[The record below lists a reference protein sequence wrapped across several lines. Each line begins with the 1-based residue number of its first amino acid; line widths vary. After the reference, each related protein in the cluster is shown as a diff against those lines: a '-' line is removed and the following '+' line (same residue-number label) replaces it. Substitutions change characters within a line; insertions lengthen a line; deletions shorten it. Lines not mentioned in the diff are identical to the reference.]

1 MSGGGIM
8 GKLPPLNYLQAFEAA
23 ARLKSFTEA
32 ARELNCTQAAI
43 SQRIRGLETVF
54 GRALFHR
61 LPSGVQPTEAAEVYL
76 KGIAEALGQLSSI
89 TRGLAGV
96 RAAKTVAV
104 SVPVTFGSL
113 WLAPRMKAFMQ
124 AHPDIDVRL
133 NCTIWND
140 PNWETSDFQ
149 IQLLDSDKHVP
160 NGHRL
165 TKDKAFVVCAPD
177 LLPGMTG
184 RGDSYFEDAPLI
196 TVIAKYDYWNLWMEK
211 MGAARIGNGRRIE
224 VDTGVLAVELARN
237 GSGIGLVLST
247 YSAPYMARG
256 ELVRPFPEHIDLDL
270 SHFVIR
276 PADRP
281 LSRSAELFHDFL
293 IEESKRYSSI
303 AAPPMSRQPAGRT
316 PSKKRP
322 ARASDPHRRNAGRRS
337 RTDRSASE
345 DRVG

>member
-1 MSGGGIM
+1 MR
-8 GKLPPLNYLQAFEAA
+8 KLPPLNYLQAFEAA
-23 ARLKSFTEA
+23 ARLRSFTEA

-76 KGIAEALGQLSSI
+76 KGIGEALEQLSSI
-89 TRGLAGV
+89 TRGLAGI
-96 RAAKTVAV
+96 RPAKTVAI
-104 SVPVTFGSL
+104 SVPVTFASL
-113 WLAPRMKAFMQ
+113 WLAPRVKTFMRE
-124 AHPDIDVRL
+124 HPDIDVRL

-140 PNWETSDFQ
+140 PNSETSDFQ
-149 IQLLDSDKHVP
+149 IQLLDSEKHVP

-177 LLPGMTG
+177 LLPNCRSG
-184 RGDSYFEDAPLI
+184 RANSYFEGEPLI
-196 TVIAKYDYWNLWMEK
+196 AVIAKYDYWNLWMKK
-211 MGAARIGNGRRIE
+211 MGAARIGNGHRIE

-237 GSGIGLVLST
+237 GSGIGLMLST
-247 YSAPYMARG
+247 YSAPCIERG

-270 SHFVIR
+270 SHFLIR

-293 IEESKRYSSI
+293 VEESKRYSSMAPSPTGIPPGGRAASRKRVARIPTRRRRATGKRDQPNDQPPRI
-303 AAPPMSRQPAGRT
+303 A
-316 PSKKRP
+316 
-322 ARASDPHRRNAGRRS
+322 
-337 RTDRSASE
+337 
-345 DRVG
+345 